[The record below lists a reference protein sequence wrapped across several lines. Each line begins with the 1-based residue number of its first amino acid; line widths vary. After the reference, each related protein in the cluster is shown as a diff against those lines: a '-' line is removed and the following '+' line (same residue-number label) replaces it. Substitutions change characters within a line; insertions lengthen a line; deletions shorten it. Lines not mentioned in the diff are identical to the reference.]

1 MTNFT
6 TRTMWMAPRC
16 IRRVEDWKLVQIVK
30 LCIVSKRMLK
40 LKKKV
45 PYAQNKIQKIQEI
58 PF

>member
-1 MTNFT
+1 
-6 TRTMWMAPRC
+6 MAPRC